1 MQPALWVSKS
11 GLEAQEKTI
20 ATIANNLANVNTSGF
35 KKDRAQFEDLLY
47 QNSSQA
53 GAQSSEN
60 SIIPTGINTGTGVHL
75 VSTQKLFEQ
84 GSIQHTNNPY
94 DVAIQGQGFF
104 TILMPDGTQAYTRN
118 GAFSIDSTGQVVD
131 SHGYLLQ
138 PAITLPAQTLGVTI
152 SQDGVVSATVAGSTT
167 PTNLGTIQLTNFMN
181 PAGLQPIGQNLY
193 TETQSSGN
201 PTLNNPGSNGLGTL
215 LQNNLEASNVNVVE
229 ELVNMIQAQRGY
241 EITAKGMQTVD
252 NMLQYL
258 NQTV

>member
-20 ATIANNLANVNTSGF
+20 GTIANNLANVNTVGY
-35 KKDRAQFEDLLY
+35 KKDRALFEDLLY

-60 SIIPTGINTGTGVHL
+60 SMVPTGINAGTGVHL
-75 VSTQKLFEQ
+75 VATQKMFEQ
-84 GSIQHTNNPY
+84 GSIQHTNNQY

-104 TILMPDGTQAYTRN
+104 TILMPDGTQGYTRN
-118 GAFSIDSTGQVVD
+118 GAFTLDSTGQVVD

-138 PAITLPAQTLGVTI
+138 PSITLPTGTQGITI

-167 PTNLGTIQLTNFMN
+167 PTNLGTIQLTNFTN
-181 PAGLQPIGQNLY
+181 PAGLQPVGQNLFK
-193 TETQSSGN
+193 ETASSGT
-201 PTLNNPGSNGLGTL
+201 PTLDNPGNNGLGTL

-229 ELVNMIQAQRGY
+229 ELVNMIQAQRSY

>member
-20 ATIANNLANVNTSGF
+20 ATIANNLANVNTGGF

-47 QNSSQA
+47 QTKSQA

-60 SIIPTGINTGTGVHL
+60 SIVPTGINAGTGVHL
-75 VSTQKLFEQ
+75 VSTQKMFEQ
-84 GSIQHTNNPY
+84 GSIHNTNNPY
-94 DVAIQGQGFF
+94 DIAIQGQGFF

-118 GAFSIDSTGQVVD
+118 GAFTIDSTGQIVD
-131 SHGYLLQ
+131 SHGYQLQ
-138 PAITLPAQTLGVTI
+138 PTLTVPAQTLGITI

-167 PTNLGTIQLTNFMN
+167 PTNVGTIQLTNFMN
-181 PAGLQPIGQNLY
+181 PAGLQPIGQNLFI
-193 TETQSSGN
+193 ETPSSGN
-201 PTLNNPGSNGLGTL
+201 PTLDNPGSSGVGTL

-229 ELVNMIQAQRGY
+229 ELVNMIQAQRSY